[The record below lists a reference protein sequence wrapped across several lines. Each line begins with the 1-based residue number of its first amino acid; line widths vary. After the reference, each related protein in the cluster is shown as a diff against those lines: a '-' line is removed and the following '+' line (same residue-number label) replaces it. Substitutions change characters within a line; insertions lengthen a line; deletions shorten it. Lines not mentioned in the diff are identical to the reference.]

1 MRISAGKAWEFDTP
15 KASIP
20 ALFAPHIKREVRR
33 NLTKTKTPPRTITGL
48 SCRAPIGAH
57 GIDLKMPVFIGL
69 QADFW
74 RKAHDAQDK
83 SIWAVVFRV
92 QSCGLP

>member
-1 MRISAGKAWEFDTP
+1 M
-15 KASIP
+15 
-20 ALFAPHIKREVRR
+20 
-33 NLTKTKTPPRTITGL
+33 
-48 SCRAPIGAH
+48 PIGVH
-57 GIDLKMPVFIGL
+57 VIDLKMPVFIGL

-83 SIWAVVFRV
+83 SIWTVGFRV

>member
-69 QADFW
+69 QVNFW
-74 RKAHDAQDK
+74 HKERIHTNYAP
-83 SIWAVVFRV
+83 
-92 QSCGLP
+92 G